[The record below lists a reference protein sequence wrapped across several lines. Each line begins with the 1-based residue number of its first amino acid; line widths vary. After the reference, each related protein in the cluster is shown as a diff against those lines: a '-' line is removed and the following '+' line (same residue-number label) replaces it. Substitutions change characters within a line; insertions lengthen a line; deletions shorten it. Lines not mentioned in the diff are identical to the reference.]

1 MIKIS
6 IPQTKMEDIKQQ
18 HVNKILPILREK
30 YECMNPFEPFVSLLQ
45 NDNNLF
51 DEDLIRLI
59 LIGKFDRM
67 LDNPKLNYLFNLSNL
82 INKAPIK
89 IMKYLKKHNLEGTM
103 DNRKMVRQTHFQ
115 RYFNQNY
122 IFNFN
127 IYDYIT
133 HNPDY
138 YETSDKFLTFI
149 TELKSRIN
157 GFYTFLKDYF
167 SYDYIIDNLY
177 RHQLIY
183 DMGITV
189 CPYCNRQYI
198 TNYKYDECKRTTADL
213 DHFYPVS
220 KYPFLSL
227 SIYNFIPSCPI
238 CNSRM
243 KLSYSSEE
251 IIYPYEE
258 EFEEHAWF
266 CTDLDY
272 NNLDIGGLLGHSVN
286 FTIDITIRNDSL
298 LRDKIASS
306 IKLFKLKEVYETHKD
321 YVSEIAIKKT
331 SNPLS
336 HIEELRQL
344 FHFVNI
350 SNKEIELLL
359 YGNYVEAEDL
369 CKRPLAKLTRDIMYR

>member
-18 HVNKILPILREK
+18 HIDKILPILREK
-30 YECMNPFEPFVSLLQ
+30 YEHLNQLEPYISLLQ
-45 NDNNLF
+45 NDNHLF
-51 DEDLIRLI
+51 DEDLMTLI
-59 LIGKFDRM
+59 LIGHFDRM
-67 LDNPKLNYLFNLSNL
+67 LDNPKLNFLFNISNL
-82 INKAPIK
+82 INKAPIN
-89 IMKYLKKHNLEGTM
+89 IIECLKRQNLDTTM
-103 DNRKMVRQTHFQ
+103 DNRKMVRRTHFQ
-115 RYFNQNY
+115 RYFNHNY
-122 IFNFN
+122 VFNFRIN
-127 IYDYIT
+127 DYIAQ
-133 HNPDY
+133 NPDC
-138 YETSDKFLTFI
+138 YETSVKFQRLI
-149 TELKSRIN
+149 TEIKNRTIS
-157 GFYTFLKDYF
+157 FYSFLKDFF
-167 SYDYIIDNLY
+167 SYDYIDDKY

-198 TNYKYDECKRTTADL
+198 TNYKYDESKRTTADV

-243 KLSYSSEE
+243 KLSYCSKE

-272 NNLDIGGLLGHSVN
+272 NHLDIGGLIGDSDN
-286 FTIDITIRNDSL
+286 FIIDIKIRKDSAL
-298 LRDKIASS
+298 SGKIASS
-306 IKLFKLKEVYETHKD
+306 IKLFKLKEIYETHKD
-321 YVSEIAIKKT
+321 YVFEIAIKKS

-344 FHFVNI
+344 FHFENI

-369 CKRPLAKLTRDIMYR
+369 CKRPLAKLTRDIIFR